1 MKRFLASVAVLMGL
15 VGCQTP
21 MRTVLTLQDGQ
32 VSPTES
38 VLVTEKGTYYLYSS
52 VDGKDP
58 IYKTD
63 LRKGDEL
70 GFRTHGDRA
79 HATAK
84 GIRIE
89 LSDFSEGASYYWKI
103 EEKKKE

>member
-38 VLVTEKGTYYLYSS
+38 LLVTEKGTYYLYSS
-52 VDGKDP
+52 ADGKDP

-63 LRKGDEL
+63 LKKGEEL

-89 LSDFSEGASYYWKI
+89 LSDFAEGASYYWKV
-103 EEKKKE
+103 EEQKK